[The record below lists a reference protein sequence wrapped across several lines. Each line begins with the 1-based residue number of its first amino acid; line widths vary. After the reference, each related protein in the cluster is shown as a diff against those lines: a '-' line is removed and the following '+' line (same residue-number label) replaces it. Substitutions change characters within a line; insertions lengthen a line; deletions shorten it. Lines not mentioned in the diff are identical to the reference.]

1 MALFKQL
8 LMSLCSSSILNNY
21 EDIWLVGP
29 TGEKLQVRAKID
41 TGANRTSVDRS
52 IAEKIGLLATSNV
65 VEYREFFSGLGR
77 EQRPMVHCQLIIKG
91 QSHSTTVSISDRSH
105 MKHQIIVGRQDIQS
119 FLVKPANQEETHA

>member
-1 MALFKQL
+1 MTVFKQL
-8 LMSLCSSSILNNY
+8 LLTLCRSAILNNY

-29 TGEKLQVRAKID
+29 SGEKIQVRAKID

-77 EQRPMVHCQLIIKG
+77 EQRPMVQCQLVING
-91 QSHSTTVSISDRSH
+91 VTRSTTVSISDRSH
-105 MKHQIIVGRQDIQS
+105 MKHQVIVGRQDIQT
-119 FLVKPANQEETHA
+119 FLVKPAGQEETHI